1 MTVGRLRAS
10 VGLGSRVLATGAVLL
25 SGCAAGTTTA
35 PAPVPAPAAPA
46 RAVPA
51 PAPAT
56 PPSTPT
62 SVSNVVAAPTPAPA
76 DVAASATAVFGA
88 SPDVPTPSEGDGPA
102 WDIDVTSF
110 AAHDRVAHYVSMF
123 SGSAKGRIESRLSRG
138 TQYEAMIRQKL
149 RDGGL
154 PEDMYYL
161 ALVESGYD
169 PDAYSRAAAVGMWQF
184 MTTTARGIGLRVD
197 GWVDERRD
205 PVRATDGAVKFL
217 NWLNAQ
223 FGSLYLAAAAYNGG
237 PGRVSRGLRKYED
250 DLDGIS
256 GDSLF
261 FALAE
266 QDYLRAETKNYVPQ
280 LIAAAM
286 VGKAPAQYGLTVD
299 TLPPFVFD
307 TVRVPAL
314 TPLSAVAQAAQA
326 APAAIARLN
335 PHLLRG
341 VTPPGA
347 PSIVRVPI
355 GGQDGFEERFAALDS
370 AALMVSRVLVTKK
383 GETAASFAARAGV
396 PVRTLGWFGT
406 APRRSGKTRLVSGQK
421 VRVPTEAVL
430 ALARAVP
437 DPGIEK
443 YGPAPAGRRV
453 HLVRRGESLGAIAKR
468 YGTSVAAIKRLNG
481 LKRATVIPGQRLI
494 VRGGAAK
501 RSGVKSKSASTT
513 KGTKGTK
520 KGSAAVSK
528 AASKKKGAAAT
539 SKTSAAG
546 KRSAAAKKSAAKK
559 GSAAKKTSTKKA
571 PAAKRTPSST

>member
-1 MTVGRLRAS
+1 V
-10 VGLGSRVLATGAVLL
+10 
-25 SGCAAGTTTA
+25 
-35 PAPVPAPAAPA
+35 
-46 RAVPA
+46 
-51 PAPAT
+51 
-56 PPSTPT
+56 
-62 SVSNVVAAPTPAPA
+62 PAPA
-76 DVAASATAVFGA
+76 DVTASATAVFGA
-88 SPDVPTPSEGDGPA
+88 SPDVAAPSEGDGPA

-123 SGSAKGRIESRLSRG
+123 SGSAKARIESRLSRG

-149 RDGGL
+149 RAGGL

-266 QDYLRAETKNYVPQ
+266 QDYLRSETKNYVPQ

-307 TVRVPAL
+307 TVRVPGL
-314 TPLSAVAQAAQA
+314 TPLAAVAQAAQA
-326 APAAIARLN
+326 APAVITRLN

-341 VTPPGA
+341 VTPPGE
-347 PSIVRVPI
+347 SSLVRVPI
-355 GGQDGFEERFAALDS
+355 GGQDGFADRFAALDS
-370 AALMVSRVLVTKK
+370 ASLVTSRVLVTKK
-383 GETAASFAARAGV
+383 GETAATFAARAGV
-396 PVRTLGWFGT
+396 PVRSLGWFGP
-406 APRRSGKTRLVSGQK
+406 APQRSGKTRLVSGQK
-421 VRVPTEAVL
+421 VRVPTDAVL
-430 ALARAVP
+430 AFARGVP

-453 HLVRRGESLGAIAKR
+453 HVVRRGESLGAIAKR
-468 YGTSVAAIKRLNG
+468 YRTSVTAIKRLNG

-494 VRGGAAK
+494 VRGGGASA
-501 RSGVKSKSASTT
+501 RAGARAGSKSLYTT
-513 KGTKGTK
+513 KGTKSTK
-520 KGSAAVSK
+520 GASAGKAPTASK
-528 AASKKKGAAAT
+528 A
-539 SKTSAAG
+539 SKTSKASKASKAG
-546 KRSAAAKKSAAKK
+546 KASKVGKAAKPSTK
-559 GSAAKKTSTKKA
+559 GAGTKKA
-571 PAAKRTPSST
+571 PAAKRTPSSKSTRASVSR